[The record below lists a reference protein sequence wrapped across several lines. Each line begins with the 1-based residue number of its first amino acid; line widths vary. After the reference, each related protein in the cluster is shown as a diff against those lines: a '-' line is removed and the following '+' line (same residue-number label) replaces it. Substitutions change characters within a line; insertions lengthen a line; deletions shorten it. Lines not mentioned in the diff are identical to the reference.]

1 MLSFPAH
8 PSLATNGKTIPS
20 RSDSLKQ
27 TTDAT
32 SALLAA
38 LPDELRDFRRVRD
51 YGQEEDMKYAL
62 GRCMERIE
70 QLVSQPLEIASV
82 IYSSTS

>member
-8 PSLATNGKTIPS
+8 QMVATNGKPVPS

-27 TTDAT
+27 ATDST
-32 SALLAA
+32 SVLLAA

-70 QLVSQPLEIASV
+70 QLVSCQYVPCAF
-82 IYSSTS
+82 